1 MGAFAAGMGYFARR
15 LYCVLFLEPGRAGNG
30 AGRGRSRPYRA
41 RKIPRAR
48 PLSRTRPL
56 RWRAAPRRPV
66 RAVPPGRA
74 PALTAAAARGA
85 RDDRR
90 QLALESAARA
100 LVEPRPALGFSMR
113 LSRRPGARA
122 RGAHLARMG
131 ARGARARRSD
141 RARQFRLAQPRCDLS
156 RNRAGRTAG
165 VSSAA
170 AGAPAHSRRAGRGRN
185 SHRLEHG
192 GQEHLSQ
199 NGGRQPAAG
208 ICGRAGAGS
217 RAARA
222 AVSPAHLY
230 SDCRFHHRRLFVLLR
245 RSQMLEDTTGGA
257 ASRR

>member
-1 MGAFAAGMGYFARR
+1 PAPRTHARLSGGPPRRAPETLAPRPLPRPLSAGLSPRPQAGAGRRQSPAVVANRIPVAPPHPANRGGARRARRRPVRSVVMGAFAAGMGYFARR

-122 RGAHLARMG
+122 R
-131 ARGARARRSD
+131 
-141 RARQFRLAQPRCDLS
+141 
-156 RNRAGRTAG
+156 
-165 VSSAA
+165 
-170 AGAPAHSRRAGRGRN
+170 
-185 SHRLEHG
+185 
-192 GQEHLSQ
+192 
-199 NGGRQPAAG
+199 
-208 ICGRAGAGS
+208 
-217 RAARA
+217 
-222 AVSPAHLY
+222 
-230 SDCRFHHRRLFVLLR
+230 
-245 RSQMLEDTTGGA
+245 
-257 ASRR
+257 